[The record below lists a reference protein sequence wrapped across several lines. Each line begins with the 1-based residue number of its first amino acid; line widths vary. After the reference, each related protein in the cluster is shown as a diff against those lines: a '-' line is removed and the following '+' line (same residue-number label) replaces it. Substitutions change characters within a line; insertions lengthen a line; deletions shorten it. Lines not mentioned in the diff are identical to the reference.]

1 MKFVFLFLTLLLSA
15 CTEKKI
21 EKEFNNN
28 LNSKA
33 NFLILEPEKPQA
45 QKVTQTKQKI
55 CQKADVKASK
65 LDLRLLGLTLS
76 KIYSVNINV
85 PNNLDQNSGEVFNID
100 LNLENICLDHLLEEL
115 TDAYNIG
122 FVKNNNRY
130 TIYPPEVRAKTFHVS
145 YHSLQRSSSSNSSV
159 NSRSLDR
166 NDSSSAAGQNYVSI
180 QTKSEDNFWD
190 NIKNTIAIIIKDDNY
205 FAEKNLDPKEMISI
219 YKDTGMIVVR
229 AEPRALKNVEKFLH
243 KINQNSLR
251 QVVIEAKIVE
261 VTFTNEYSTGINWNK
276 FANKLSMKTTPPVTG
291 QDNIPISAIL
301 TSQIGIPGTADFD
314 GIISLLSSEGKVS
327 VLSSPRVSALNNQR
341 ALIKF
346 GTDSYYI
353 TNFTNNFV
361 PTKAPNG
368 EDTSSMQVSNV
379 KFQPFFDGIALDTTA
394 KIMNEKDV
402 VLHIHPMITR
412 VAEQNKDFT
421 LNDTKSTVPM
431 ANVETREAD
440 TLVKATSGEIII
452 IGGLTQNKVNMTES
466 GLPSIKK
473 PGFGKILS
481 FFTTAKQKFNT
492 KTELI
497 ILLRPTIVETLK
509 TSTHFEQFLEE

>member
-1 MKFVFLFLTLLLSA
+1 MKFVFLFLTLFLSA

-28 LNSKA
+28 LKSKDD
-33 NFLILEPEKPQA
+33 FLKLEAEKPQVL
-45 QKVTQTKQKI
+45 KVKQTKQKI

-76 KIYSVNINV
+76 KIYGVNINV
-85 PNNLDQNSGEVFNID
+85 PNNLDEHSGEVFSID
-100 LNLENICLDHLLEEL
+100 LNLENICLDNLLEEL

-122 FVKNNNRY
+122 FSKNNNRY
-130 TIYPPEVRAKTFHVS
+130 TIYPPEVRTKIFHVN

-159 NSRSLDR
+159 NSRSLDAS
-166 NDSSSAAGQNYVSI
+166 NNSSATGQNYVSI

-190 NIKNTIAIIIKDDNY
+190 NIKNTIAIIIRDDNS
-205 FAEKNLDPKEMISI
+205 FSEKTIDSKEMIAV

-229 AEPRALKNVEKFLH
+229 AEPRALKNVERFLQ
-243 KINQNSLR
+243 KINKNSLR
-251 QVVIEAKIVE
+251 QVVIEAKILE

-276 FANKLSMKTTPPVTG
+276 FANKLTMQIPQISG
-291 QDNIPISAIL
+291 QDNISISAIL
-301 TSQIGIPGTADFD
+301 TGRIGTPGQDFD
-314 GIISLLSSEGKVS
+314 GIINLLSSEGKVS

-353 TNFTNNFV
+353 TNFSNNFV
-361 PTKAPNG
+361 PTQTPNG
-368 EDTSSMQVSNV
+368 PTTSSMQVSNV
-379 KFQPFFDGIALDTTA
+379 TFQPFFDGIALDTTA

-412 VAEQNKDFT
+412 VAEADKNFT
-421 LNDTKSTVPM
+421 INGMISTVPM
-431 ANVETREAD
+431 AKVDTREAD

-452 IGGLTQNKVNMTES
+452 IGGLAQNNVHMSES

-473 PGFGKILS
+473 PGLGKILS
-481 FFTTAKQKFNT
+481 FFTTAKKKFNI

-497 ILLRPTIVETLK
+497 ILLRPTIVETLE
-509 TSTHFEQFLEE
+509 TSTNFEQFLEE

>member
-1 MKFVFLFLTLLLSA
+1 MKFVFLFLTLFLSA

-28 LNSKA
+28 LKSKDD
-33 NFLILEPEKPQA
+33 FLKLESEKPEA
-45 QKVTQTKQKI
+45 LKAKPIKQKI
-55 CQKADVKASK
+55 CQKADVKAAK

-76 KIYSVNINV
+76 KIYGVNINV
-85 PNNLDQNSGEVFNID
+85 PNNLDEHSGEIFSID
-100 LNLENICLDHLLEEL
+100 LNLENICLDNLLEEL

-130 TIYPPEVRAKTFHVS
+130 TIYPPEVRTKIFYVD

-159 NSRSLDR
+159 NSRTLDS
-166 NDSSSAAGQNYVSI
+166 NDNSSPSGRNYVAI

-190 NIKNTIAIIIKDDNY
+190 NIKNTLAIIIKDDNY
-205 FAEKNLDPKEMISI
+205 FSEKNIDPKEMIAV

-229 AEPRALKNVEKFLH
+229 AEPRALKNVEKFIQ

-251 QVVIEAKIVE
+251 QVVIEAKILE
-261 VTFTNEYSTGINWNK
+261 VKFTNEYSTGINWTK
-276 FANKLSMKTTPPVTG
+276 FANKLSMQTLEPMSG

-301 TSQIGIPGTADFD
+301 KSQIGTAGSDFD

-346 GTDSYYI
+346 GTDAYYI
-353 TNFTNNFV
+353 TDVTNNFV
-361 PTKAPNG
+361 PTTASSG
-368 EDTSSMQVSNV
+368 QTISSMQVSNV
-379 KFQPFFDGIALDTTA
+379 TFQPFFDGIALDTTA

-412 VAEQNKDFT
+412 VAESNKDFT
-421 LNDTKSTVPM
+421 LNGATSTVPM
-431 ANVETREAD
+431 ANVQTREAD
-440 TLVKATSGEIII
+440 TLVKASSGEIII
-452 IGGLTQNKVNMTES
+452 IAGLTQNNVNMAES

-473 PGFGKILS
+473 PGLGKMLS

-492 KTELI
+492 KTELV
-497 ILLRPTIVETLK
+497 ILLRPTIVETLE
-509 TSTHFEQFLEE
+509 TSTNFEQFLEE